1 MSDLFNGTLCHTS
14 KSFAYRR
21 REVDPPFVP
30 LTTDNVEPGF
40 RTQKPQLSLSPDLGM
55 IEDFFH
61 VRNKKKLEKY
71 IKYKKTFTNGK
82 LFCEMAK
89 ILQISNNFHVS
100 VSMS

>member
-61 VRNKKKLEKY
+61 VRNKKIGK
-71 IKYKKTFTNGK
+71 IYKIQ
-82 LFCEMAK
+82 E
-89 ILQISNNFHVS
+89 NFYKRQAFL
-100 VSMS
+100 